1 MKYAIIT
8 GGWSPEKTEN
18 INGAKDV
25 YDSLIKKHEVQ
36 RFIFDDTFNREQNQ
50 ELILKIKN
58 FGPDLVFLCTTEE
71 LPIQGILEF
80 LGIKYTGSGV
90 LTTSLSLDK
99 EKCKML
105 FNSNGIKTSVGLTVS
120 KDAFMKNELDFSSV
134 VLPAIVKPNSSG
146 SSVGV
151 SLTKNHEELLTGLE
165 KALVV
170 DDRVLIEKFVSG
182 KEITVPMIDESLL
195 PIIEIVKK
203 REIFDYDSK
212 SDFKK
217 FVEYKKAELTK
228 EVMSEIND
236 IMSRLRSIFCIKNIF
251 RADFILTEEN
261 ELVLLEI
268 NTLPCLGDGM
278 MGVAARANGWTYDE
292 FLEQVA
298 KSASAR

>member
-1 MKYAIIT
+1 
-8 GGWSPEKTEN
+8 
-18 INGAKDV
+18 
-25 YDSLIKKHEVQ
+25 
-36 RFIFDDTFNREQNQ
+36 
-50 ELILKIKN
+50 
-58 FGPDLVFLCTTEE
+58 
-71 LPIQGILEF
+71 
-80 LGIKYTGSGV
+80 
-90 LTTSLSLDK
+90 
-99 EKCKML
+99 
-105 FNSNGIKTSVGLTVS
+105 
-120 KDAFMKNELDFSSV
+120 
-134 VLPAIVKPNSSG
+134 
-146 SSVGV
+146 
-151 SLTKNHEELLTGLE
+151 
-165 KALVV
+165 
-170 DDRVLIEKFVSG
+170 
-182 KEITVPMIDESLL
+182 MIDESLL